1 MEKEPAILDLA
12 TLEDG
17 EDSTD
22 QLPEAEVPLSVPTNS
37 NGEKLK
43 RQLGSWLTGYE
54 EYTEDFE
61 PPQIFNRWVG
71 LLTLAAA
78 TQRRV
83 WLADANNQIFPNL
96 FVVLVASSG
105 VGKTSAMREALPFIE
120 AALGPKHISPSKITA
135 AQFAKQFGLAQKVDP
150 QLGIYTPYLVWAEEF
165 PSFLGNDA
173 YKSGM
178 IADLTTLYDCPI
190 RWIKETKGQ
199 GIDDLVLPY
208 LCLGAG
214 TTAQGIFDVLP
225 PGTVTQGFT
234 ARIMFIHASYNSKRV
249 VEKPWTQKHIKLKE
263 LLLNDIRC
271 IAQLSGPLKFS
282 DIARTL
288 WTDYY
293 MYRPHADQEFA
304 DTRLQGYAARKPFY
318 VKKLALLLS
327 ISESDSMIVEA
338 EHVERAFGMISE
350 IDESL
355 RRVYEDIAPSAI
367 IQSYSK
373 IIRKLRAAPNHTI
386 SRSVLQR
393 TFAYTLS
400 KKEFD
405 EAMDA
410 LCDMGLVEQ
419 EHVQSAIGGIR
430 TARYYKLTNSGIEW
444 SA

>member
-1 MEKEPAILDLA
+1 MEKETAILDLA
-12 TLEDG
+12 MIGDG
-17 EDSTD
+17 ESEEVES
-22 QLPEAEVPLSVPTNS
+22 PHEAAVEVQTVIVPGS
-37 NGEKLK
+37 KIK
-43 RQLGSWLTGYE
+43 RQLRSWLEAYE
-54 EYTEDFE
+54 EFTEDFE
-61 PPQIFNRWVG
+61 PPKIFNRWVG

-83 WLADANNQIFPNL
+83 WLEDANNAIYPNL

-120 AALGPKHISPSKITA
+120 AALGSKHISPSKITA
-135 AQFAKQFGLAQKVDP
+135 AQFAKSFGMAQKADP
-150 QLGIYTPYLVWAEEF
+150 QMGIYTPYLVWAEEF
-165 PSFLGNDA
+165 PSFLGSDA

-178 IADLTTLYDCPI
+178 IADLTTLYDCPP
-190 RWIKETKGQ
+190 RWVKETKGQ

-234 ARIMFIHASYNSKRV
+234 ARIMFIHAVYNSKRV
-249 VEKPWTQKHIKLKE
+249 VEKPWTAKHIKLKE
-263 LLLNDIRC
+263 LLLNDIRA
-271 IAQLSGPLKFS
+271 IAQLAGPMKFS

-293 MYRPHADQEFA
+293 LYRPQADQEFA

-318 VKKLALLLS
+318 VKKLAVLLS
-327 ISESDSMIVEA
+327 ISESDALVVEA
-338 EHVERAFGMISE
+338 EHVERAFGMIAE
-350 IDESL
+350 IDDSL

-373 IIRKLRAAPNHTI
+373 IIRKLRQAPNHVL
-386 SRSVLQR
+386 SRTMLQR
-393 TFAYTLS
+393 NFAYVLS

-410 LCDMGLVEQ
+410 LADMGLIEI
-419 EHVQSAIGGIR
+419 EHVGAANSIR
-430 TARYYKLTNSGIEW
+430 MTRYYKLTEGGIHW
-444 SA
+444 TS